1 MRFLDKIKILLDST
15 YLFPIIGVRVEGI
28 EKALLVLRELRRRGL
43 LEIYYTPFNI
53 LEIIGKISRIK
64 YDYNIVSKGL
74 TLIEEEFILIAP
86 TTKGYLKALILKSKG
101 FKDLIDLL
109 LYTTALTRNLK
120 FLTRDRDLIDFLKRE
135 GEELENI
142 LYEED
147 FIKEYNV
154 NE

>member
-1 MRFLDKIKILLDST
+1 LDKIKILLDST

>member
-1 MRFLDKIKILLDST
+1 MDKIKILLDST